1 MTIRCHAINPVW
13 CHWAECTDESP
24 WDPDSKLV
32 VICRC
37 LRMTNDLKDKVIE
50 TGECPYFEEDDP

>member
-1 MTIRCHAINPVW
+1 MSSVW